1 MVFSITMVTFRMTP
15 IMNKFTDI
23 VMHDG
28 WFAPLPKT
36 LTSLV
41 KILWQNIVMDDWNLD
56 EKSISKRQQF
66 QNSKFIIPQNIYEEW
81 QIMLGHISCWW
92 HYTAVYNFY
101 WERQS
106 ELVTVNIIFSV
117 ASFKLLFNLVLV

>member
-56 EKSISKRQQF
+56 EKSLSKRQ
-66 QNSKFIIPQNIYEEW
+66 
-81 QIMLGHISCWW
+81 
-92 HYTAVYNFY
+92 
-101 WERQS
+101 
-106 ELVTVNIIFSV
+106 
-117 ASFKLLFNLVLV
+117 